1 MKKIYN
7 NISKIIGNTPMLEPL
22 KLAEK
27 IGIKA
32 NIFLKLEY
40 LNPTGSIKD
49 RAAKEIIEDAEKK
62 GLLKAE
68 ATIIEPTS
76 GNTGIGLAAIGA
88 SKGYRVL
95 IVMPETMSE
104 ERRKIIT
111 ALGAEVILTD
121 GKLGMAGAVQ
131 KAEDLKSE
139 IKDSIIAGQFV
150 NEANVNAHYKTTGP
164 EIWEDMDGKIDIFI
178 SGIGTGGT
186 VSGTGRYLK
195 EKNSNIKIIGI
206 EPENSAVISGEKAGK
221 HGIQGI
227 GAGFIPDIM
236 DLKLLDEIYLA
247 NDRSAIEASK
257 MLASFEG
264 IMTGI
269 SSGAALACAIEQA
282 KKTENEGKNI
292 VVILPDSA
300 DRYFSTE
307 LF

>member
-7 NISKIIGNTPMLEPL
+7 NISEIIGNTPMLEPL

-206 EPENSAVISGEKAGK
+206 EPENSAADK
-221 HGIQGI
+221 
-227 GAGFIPDIM
+227 
-236 DLKLLDEIYLA
+236 
-247 NDRSAIEASK
+247 EASSRSEFSI
-257 MLASFEG
+257 LQPVEPIHGHVYPPCS
-264 IMTGI
+264 I
-269 SSGAALACAIEQA
+269 AI
-282 KKTENEGKNI
+282 
-292 VVILPDSA
+292 
-300 DRYFSTE
+300 
-307 LF
+307 

>member
-7 NISKIIGNTPMLEPL
+7 NISEIIGNTPMLEPL

-49 RAAKEIIEDAEKK
+49 RAAKEIIEDAEEK

-206 EPENSAVISGEKAGK
+206 EPENSAVISGKKAGE
-221 HGIQGI
+221 HRIQGI

-257 MLASFEG
+257 MLASLEG

-282 KKTENEGKNI
+282 KKNENEGKNI

>member
-1 MKKIYN
+1 
-7 NISKIIGNTPMLEPL
+7 
-22 KLAEK
+22 
-27 IGIKA
+27 
-32 NIFLKLEY
+32 
-40 LNPTGSIKD
+40 
-49 RAAKEIIEDAEKK
+49 
-62 GLLKAE
+62 
-68 ATIIEPTS
+68 
-76 GNTGIGLAAIGA
+76 
-88 SKGYRVL
+88 
-95 IVMPETMSE
+95 MPETMSE

-206 EPENSAVISGEKAGK
+206 EPENSAVISGKKAGK

-257 MLASFEG
+257 MLASLEG

>member
-7 NISKIIGNTPMLEPL
+7 NISEIIGNTPMLEPL

>member
-7 NISKIIGNTPMLEPL
+7 NISEIIGNTPMLEPL
-22 KLAEK
+22 KLDEK

-111 ALGAEVILTD
+111 ALGA
-121 GKLGMAGAVQ
+121 
-131 KAEDLKSE
+131 
-139 IKDSIIAGQFV
+139 
-150 NEANVNAHYKTTGP
+150 
-164 EIWEDMDGKIDIFI
+164 
-178 SGIGTGGT
+178 
-186 VSGTGRYLK
+186 
-195 EKNSNIKIIGI
+195 
-206 EPENSAVISGEKAGK
+206 
-221 HGIQGI
+221 
-227 GAGFIPDIM
+227 
-236 DLKLLDEIYLA
+236 
-247 NDRSAIEASK
+247 
-257 MLASFEG
+257 
-264 IMTGI
+264 
-269 SSGAALACAIEQA
+269 
-282 KKTENEGKNI
+282 
-292 VVILPDSA
+292 
-300 DRYFSTE
+300 
-307 LF
+307 

>member
-7 NISKIIGNTPMLEPL
+7 NISEIIGNTPMLEPL

-195 EKNSNIKIIGI
+195 EKKSNIKIIGI

-257 MLASFEG
+257 MLASLEG

>member
-7 NISKIIGNTPMLEPL
+7 NISEIIGNTPMLEPL

-257 MLASFEG
+257 MLASLEG

>member
-7 NISKIIGNTPMLEPL
+7 NISEIIGNTPMLEPL

-121 GKLGMAGAVQ
+121 GKSGMAGAVQ

-164 EIWEDMDGKIDIFI
+164 EIWEDMDGKVDIFI

>member
-7 NISKIIGNTPMLEPL
+7 NISEIIGNTPMLEPL

-150 NEANVNAHYKTTGP
+150 NKTNVNAHYKTTGP
-164 EIWEDMDGKIDIFI
+164 E
-178 SGIGTGGT
+178 
-186 VSGTGRYLK
+186 
-195 EKNSNIKIIGI
+195 
-206 EPENSAVISGEKAGK
+206 P
-221 HGIQGI
+221 
-227 GAGFIPDIM
+227 
-236 DLKLLDEIYLA
+236 
-247 NDRSAIEASK
+247 
-257 MLASFEG
+257 
-264 IMTGI
+264 
-269 SSGAALACAIEQA
+269 
-282 KKTENEGKNI
+282 
-292 VVILPDSA
+292 
-300 DRYFSTE
+300 
-307 LF
+307 